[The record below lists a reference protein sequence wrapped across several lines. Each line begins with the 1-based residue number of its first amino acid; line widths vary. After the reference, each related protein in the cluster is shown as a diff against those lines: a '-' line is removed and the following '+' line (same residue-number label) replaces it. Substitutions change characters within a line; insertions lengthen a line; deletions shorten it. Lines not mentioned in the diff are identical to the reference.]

1 MSKYIAA
8 KARYDREQLERDRA
22 KAALRA
28 EEIRHKRISA
38 MLTLIAQEEV
48 VDARMTMRERYD
60 LAAHLHDGMVE
71 VGLLSRP

>member
-8 KARYDREQLERDRA
+8 KARYDREQLERDKA
-22 KAALRA
+22 KAKFHS

>member
-8 KARYDREQLERDRA
+8 KARYDREQLERDKA
-22 KAALRA
+22 KAKFHS

-38 MLTLIAQEEV
+38 ILTILIQEEV
-48 VDARMTMRERYD
+48 VDARMSMRERYD